1 MKNSTIQLNLRAARA
16 KAELSLSKTAELTG
30 VSKAMLGQIERGES
44 SPTLATLWKLA
55 KGFHLPLTALIEDL
69 AQTPEVISPAQSHVM
84 ALQGSIR
91 FRTVF
96 PFDPILGAESFLLT
110 LDVGQSYVSQPHGV
124 GVIEDIFVVSG
135 KMELLYNEK
144 WHRLKIGDATRFN
157 ADQDHGY
164 RNLSD
169 GITKFYNT
177 IHYPK
182 TGVFNPPCAGL

>member
-1 MKNSTIQLNLRAARA
+1 MTTTPIQLNLRAARA
-16 KAELSLSKTAELTG
+16 KAGLSLSKTAELTG

-69 AQTPEVISPAQSHVM
+69 AQTPETASPAQNHVV

-96 PFDPILGAESFLLT
+96 AFDPILGAESFLLT
-110 LDVGQSYVSQPHGV
+110 LEAGQSHVSQPHDT
-124 GVIEDIFVVSG
+124 GVIEDVFVVSG
-135 KMELLYNEK
+135 EMELLRNEK
-144 WHRLKIGDATRFN
+144 WHRLQTGDAMRFH
-157 ADQDHGY
+157 ADQSHGY

-169 GITKFYNT
+169 GTAQFYNT

-182 TGVFNPPCAGL
+182 TGVFTRPS